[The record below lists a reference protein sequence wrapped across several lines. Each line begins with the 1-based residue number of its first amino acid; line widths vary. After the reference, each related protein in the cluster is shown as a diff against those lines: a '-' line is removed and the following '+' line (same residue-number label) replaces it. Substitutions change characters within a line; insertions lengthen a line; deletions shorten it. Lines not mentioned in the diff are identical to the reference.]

1 MKLLVISDIH
11 GSLYY
16 AKKIL
21 EIVEK
26 EKPDK
31 IALLGDLYYHG
42 PRNNLTD
49 EYNPM
54 EVSKIL
60 NSLKDRLIVTKGN
73 CDAEVDEMI
82 SEFPLKECIELN
94 VNGYNVF
101 LSHGHKYNIDN
112 MPPLGIKIDIMMY
125 GHFHIGFIK
134 EKDGIIF
141 ANPGSISL
149 PKENSKHSYLIFD
162 ENRLVLKDIE
172 GNVIEEKT
180 LNKKI

>member
-11 GSLYY
+11 GSYYY

-21 EIVEK
+21 EIEK
-26 EKPDK
+26 RENPDK
-31 IALLGDLYYHG
+31 IVLLGDLYYHG
-42 PRNNLTD
+42 PRNDLTQ

-60 NSLKDRLIVTKGN
+60 NSLKDKLIVTKGN

-82 SEFPLKECIELN
+82 SEFPFKEYIEMN
-94 VNGYNVF
+94 VNGYNLF

-112 MPPLGIKIDIMMY
+112 LPPLGVNIDIMMY
-125 GHFHIGFIK
+125 GHFHVGFIK

-162 ENRLVLKDIE
+162 DNKLILKDVD
-172 GNVIEEKT
+172 GTVIEEYN
-180 LNKKI
+180 LKKD